1 MSTSLSGKKVML
13 QVILEL
19 DEDGTLSSKVGVD
32 EAVNMRVANT
42 LLKGM
47 VGWYSETLTCKIATD
62 KIKEQV

>member
-19 DEDGTLSSKVGVD
+19 DEDGMLSSKLGID
-32 EAVNMRVANT
+32 EAVNKRVANT

-47 VGWYSETLTCKIATD
+47 VGWYSETLTCKMRTSN
-62 KIKEQV
+62 IKEQA